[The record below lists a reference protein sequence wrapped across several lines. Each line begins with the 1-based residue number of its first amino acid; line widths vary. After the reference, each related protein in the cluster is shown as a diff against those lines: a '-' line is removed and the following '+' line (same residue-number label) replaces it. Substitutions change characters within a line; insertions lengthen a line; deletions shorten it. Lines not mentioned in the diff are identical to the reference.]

1 MKLMHGE
8 EAHSH
13 TQKPARPESEP
24 AECGFVGESQLS
36 SVFSLVAAVA
46 GVPQPSS
53 SIIVSIASAAANT
66 GHTGKAILG

>member
-13 TQKPARPESEP
+13 TQTPSDRPESEP

-66 GHTGKAILG
+66 GKAILG